1 MFLTDPHLVK
11 YVAVTNSKN
20 YVRSEFVRTF
30 IPSIGNGVFS
40 SNGKDHARQRKM
52 VVPAFNYSNLTGMV
66 DDFKD
71 VSSNLV
77 MVSYKCYIN

>member
-77 MVSYKCYIN
+77 MVSYICFIN

>member
-1 MFLTDPHLVK
+1 MFLTDPDLVK

-40 SNGKDHARQRKM
+40 SNGKDHARQRKL

>member
-1 MFLTDPHLVK
+1 MFLTDPDLVK

-20 YVRSEFVRTF
+20 YARTEFVRTF

-40 SNGKDHARQRKM
+40 SNGNDHARQRKM
-52 VVPAFNYSNLTGMV
+52 VIPAFNYSNLTGMV

-77 MVSYKCYIN
+77 MVRFKCYIK

>member
-1 MFLTDPHLVK
+1 MFLTDPDLVK

>member
-1 MFLTDPHLVK
+1 MFLTDPDLVK
-11 YVAVTNSKN
+11 YVAVTNCKN